1 MPKRVVKRRELV
13 GLLTATGYKARAP
26 FRPDGPRGGFV
37 LASDPVRRVE
47 GRHVVH
53 VEYKDHVIKRLAEAR
68 QFIKEQA

>member
-1 MPKRVVKRRELV
+1 
-13 GLLTATGYKARAP
+13 
-26 FRPDGPRGGFV
+26 
-37 LASDPVRRVE
+37 LAYSALAVRRVE